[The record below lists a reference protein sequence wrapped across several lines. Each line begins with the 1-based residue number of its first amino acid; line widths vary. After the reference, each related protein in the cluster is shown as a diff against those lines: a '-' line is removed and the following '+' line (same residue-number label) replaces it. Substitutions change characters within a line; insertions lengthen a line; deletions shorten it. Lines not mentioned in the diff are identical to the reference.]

1 MYKLLL
7 IDDEQ
12 IIREG
17 IERMI
22 DWNRLNIT
30 LTASC
35 PNAMAALDI
44 MTDDMPDIL
53 LTDIRMPGMDGLELV
68 ERAVSL
74 HPMLQPSSSPATIPF
89 SMLSRRSKAA

>member
-7 IDDEQ
+7 VDDEQ

-30 LTASC
+30 LTA
-35 PNAMAALDI
+35 A
-44 MTDDMPDIL
+44 
-53 LTDIRMPGMDGLELV
+53 
-68 ERAVSL
+68 
-74 HPMLQPSSSPATIPF
+74 PMQSPHWTA
-89 SMLSRRSKAA
+89 